1 MTDQDVQDMP
11 AAGWDFAAAC
21 HHRHRVLRSPDGS
34 TAHPAEESSCS
45 TSGYGHQRNALHG
58 SDDVVARLAHC
69 CSNDVALLEDDAFV
83 EAPLLDAVRL
93 GDAGEFVDEEL
104 CADVDPLAGTG
115 DADLDD
121 DLEDDIEEDLQ
132 VDLEEDLE
140 LDPHG
145 DLIYSDLD
153 DSDLDDDADEGDL
166 DDDADEG
173 DLDDDADEGDLD
185 DDADE
190 GDLGDDAEY
199 GDLDDVSFDD
209 GEAAG
214 GRAKSGP
221 TRS

>member
-45 TSGYGHQRNALHG
+45 TPGYGHQRNALHG

-83 EAPLLDAVRL
+83 EAPLLDAARL

-104 CADVDPLAGTG
+104 YADVDPLAGTG

-121 DLEDDIEEDLQ
+121 DLE

-140 LDPHG
+140 LDPHD
-145 DLIYSDLD
+145 DLIDSDLD
-153 DSDLDDDADEGDL
+153 DSVLDDDADEGDL
-166 DDDADEG
+166 DDDAEYG
-173 DLDDDADEGDLD
+173 DLDDDAEY
-185 DDADE
+185 

-221 TRS
+221 TRF